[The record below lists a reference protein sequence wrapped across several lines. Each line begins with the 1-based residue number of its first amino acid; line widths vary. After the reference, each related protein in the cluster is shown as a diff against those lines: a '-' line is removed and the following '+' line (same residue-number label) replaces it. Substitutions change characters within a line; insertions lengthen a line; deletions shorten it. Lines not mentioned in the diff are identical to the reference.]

1 MYSKVTL
8 VIADM
13 NDENTL
19 DIKEDVSNALRDNDV
34 YAMMLMSNASVPNK
48 MDVLLAG
55 KASPEQADNASIQL
69 RSTFQIDEIEWEQA
83 LTI

>member
-55 KASPEQADNASIQL
+55 TASPEQADNASIQL
-69 RSTFQIDEIEWEQA
+69 RSALQIDEIEWK
-83 LTI
+83 

>member
-1 MYSKVTL
+1 MYSKVAL

-55 KASPEQADNASIQL
+55 KASPEQADNASAQL
-69 RSTFQIDEIEWEQA
+69 RCQLQIDEIEWK
-83 LTI
+83 

>member
-19 DIKEDVSNALRDNDV
+19 DIKEDVSNALRDNDI

-48 MDVLLAG
+48 MDVLLAS
-55 KASPEQADNASIQL
+55 KASPEQADNASAQL
-69 RSTFQIDEIEWEQA
+69 RSTLQIDEIEWK
-83 LTI
+83 